1 MEITDCPLILI
12 FSLVYLYKK
21 IIAMVNLISK
31 WLNDPNRDYETG
43 LKIFCKFKVNNKVF
57 TFLNVSNPDQVKI
70 NMLLGQVKKVYNKL
84 IVNPELLK
92 GHTTIDPVIQMVK
105 TEKPSTG
112 PIKIHKIEPKAATE
126 TDRIIHPDNLRSNK
140 QYINK
145 LLTLNW
151 NDLSFSDKV
160 IFNNSEKYFIGKKSL
175 MIENSE
181 IEKQMRSLHTK
192 VKSIDPDDKN
202 NENREEIM
210 QELAELDDKKSA
222 NWEVIDTWDDSEKD
236 KIKNTNTE
244 TAIREALKRE
254 KLIKAHKVYIYR
266 AEKML
271 DKMPEKTSN
280 QRKRKDKKIAEIER
294 RKKELTDMGE
304 AYKTPK
310 NDN

>member
-1 MEITDCPLILI
+1 
-12 FSLVYLYKK
+12 
-21 IIAMVNLISK
+21 MVNLISK
-31 WLNDPNRDYETG
+31 WLENPNRDYETG
-43 LKIFCKFKVNNKVF
+43 LKIFGKFKVNNKVF
-57 TFLNVSNPDQVKI
+57 TFLNVSNPDQVKK
-70 NMLLGQVKKVYNKL
+70 NMLYGQVKKVYNKL

-92 GHTTIDPVIQMVK
+92 DVPVIKPVIQPIK
-105 TEKPSTG
+105 TKNTDPG
-112 PIKIHKIEPKAATE
+112 IQPIKIHKIEPKAATE
-126 TDRIIHPDNLRSNK
+126 TDKIIHPDTLRSNK

-151 NDLSFSDKV
+151 NDLSFSDKT
-160 IFNNSEKYFIGKKSL
+160 IFGNSEKYFLSKKTL
-175 MIENSE
+175 LIENSD

-192 VKSIDPDDKN
+192 VKSIDPDEKN
-202 NENREEIM
+202 NENRKEIM

-222 NWEVIDTWDDSEKD
+222 NWEVIDSWVDPETD
-236 KIKNTNTE
+236 KIQNTDTE

-280 QRKRKDKKIAEIER
+280 QRKRKEKKITEIKR
-294 RKKELTDMGE
+294 RKKELADMGE